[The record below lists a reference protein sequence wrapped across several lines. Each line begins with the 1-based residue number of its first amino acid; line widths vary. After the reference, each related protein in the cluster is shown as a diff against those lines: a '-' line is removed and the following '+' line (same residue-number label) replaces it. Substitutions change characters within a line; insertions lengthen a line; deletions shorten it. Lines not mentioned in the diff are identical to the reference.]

1 MRCRVTLTV
10 LAVVLTVWSAAA
22 QTGVVVPADHQQ
34 LYIPAA
40 SAPLPYETAVLAPS
54 ADRRR
59 PRILPSLYFSLA
71 VLQGADLYS
80 THAATAGGASELNPL
95 LNTVGGGP
103 VGQTA
108 VKAALTASSILLA
121 ERLWKKK
128 KRVAAVV
135 AMVAANGLMVFA
147 VYHNIQNIR

>member
-1 MRCRVTLTV
+1 MRCTLTLTA
-10 LAVVLTVWSAAA
+10 LAVVLTACSAAA

-34 LYIPAA
+34 LYIPAV
-40 SAPLPYETAVLAPS
+40 SAPLPYETVGLVPS

-59 PRILPSLYFSLA
+59 PQILPPLYFSLA

-80 THAATAGGASELNPL
+80 THAAKASGASELNPL
-95 LNTVGGGP
+95 LNTVGGGL

-108 VKAALTASSILLA
+108 VKAALSTSSILLA

-135 AMVAANGLMVFA
+135 AMVAANGLMAFV
-147 VYHNIQNIR
+147 VHRNIQNVR